1 MKYVHEISKEDNL
14 QAANEG
20 MFQLNKILESPID
33 KFIQYYSIDELS
45 ESDEEELPSEE
56 EPKDFEDDGMTVM
69 AGQPNRHEK
78 MES

>member
-45 ESDEEELPSEE
+45 ESDEEIESEE
-56 EPKDFEDDGMTVM
+56 SKDFEEDGMTVM
-69 AGQPNRHEK
+69 PGQPTRHDV
-78 MES
+78 